1 MHAERAYSKI
11 PEPAL
16 QPALLT
22 IRESE
27 SNRLAIVN
35 SDKKSRICEPDHT
48 LKVRSSITFRLQFS
62 EAE

>member
-1 MHAERAYSKI
+1 
-11 PEPAL
+11 
-16 QPALLT
+16 
-22 IRESE
+22 
-27 SNRLAIVN
+27 VN